1 MPLGEAGGKR
11 WSSGYLLHG
20 KPREGCHPAGDF
32 DGSLSADLLQ
42 VPPQA
47 REPTRPSRRDG
58 MARSQ
63 PQTPQRPPLL
73 ATTTNEPF
81 QPVRLYFAVPDAGAV
96 RAKVKR
102 IACIQEVPAMDC

>member
-1 MPLGEAGGKR
+1 
-11 WSSGYLLHG
+11 
-20 KPREGCHPAGDF
+20 
-32 DGSLSADLLQ
+32 
-42 VPPQA
+42 
-47 REPTRPSRRDG
+47 

-63 PQTPQRPPLL
+63 PQTPQQPPLL